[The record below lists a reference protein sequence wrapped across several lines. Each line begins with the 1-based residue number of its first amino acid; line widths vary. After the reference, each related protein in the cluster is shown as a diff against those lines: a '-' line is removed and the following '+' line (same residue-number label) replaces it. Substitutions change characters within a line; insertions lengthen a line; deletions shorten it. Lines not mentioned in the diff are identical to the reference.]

1 MAARPSQ
8 TSLQSP
14 LGRPACG
21 LVCRPKCGL
30 ATWLTEVGPY
40 TAPRSRQSHPGPLR
54 GLWKDQQTAPSGG
67 NFSGSPS
74 PDRQGRDREGRL
86 GKQAA
91 ACVQGAAQTPSATGK
106 PVETDGVCAKW
117 GRARRPPT
125 RQRLLDPPGRQREG
139 GQEVGDLPPPCR
151 VTLVGPSPVEPGSS
165 PSGQGAWPA
174 PGGCDRR

>member
-30 ATWLTEVGPY
+30 ALRLTEVGPH

-74 PDRQGRDREGRL
+74 PDRQGWDREGRL
-86 GKQAA
+86 GKQAV
-91 ACVQGAAQTPSATGK
+91 ACVQGAAQTPSAAGK

-125 RQRLLDPPGRQREG
+125 RQREG
-139 GQEVGDLPPPCR
+139 GQELGDRPPPCR
-151 VTLVGPSPVEPGSS
+151 VTLVGPSPVELGSS
-165 PSGQGAWPA
+165 PSGQGA
-174 PGGCDRR
+174 